1 MAHHSTMPCIL
12 GYRIL
17 QGGRETFGIERQETH
32 AQRKI
37 SVLPE
42 PVVVIVNHIRERL
55 HLLAIIV
62 EHLLGILKHLYIP
75 KIRVTS
81 FWNAVLRRDAL
92 RCRKQEQQHCN
103 QQFCFHS
110 TYFYNFLLLRSNV
123 QKDFCSANLFTIT
136 IQKTCTSTF
145 VPLNLRPAL
154 RNEYIARGFPAL
166 YVCYFWNRFGVLKK
180 YKAHNSKYV

>member
-1 MAHHSTMPCIL
+1 MAHHSAVPCIL
-12 GYRIL
+12 GNRIL
-17 QGGRETFGIERQETH
+17 QVGEETFSIERQETH

-37 SVLPE
+37 SVLTE
-42 PVVVIVNHIRERL
+42 PVVVVVNHVRERF
-55 HLLAIIV
+55 HFLAVIV
-62 EHLLGILKHLYIP
+62 KHLLGILKHLYVP
-75 KIRVTS
+75 KIRIAS

-110 TYFYNFLLLRSNV
+110 TYFYNFLHPRSNV
-123 QKDFCSANLFTIT
+123 QKDFCSANLFAIT

-154 RNEYIARGFPAL
+154 RNEYIVRGFPAL
-166 YVCYFWNRFGVLKK
+166 NVCYF
-180 YKAHNSKYV
+180 